1 MTSSIEE
8 KIQITNTIINQMG
21 GLGRLVAMVG
31 ASNFSSLTGL
41 DLGVS
46 FHFKGSRKVNICQV
60 TLLPL
65 DTYKF
70 ELFKFNRRTFDCPL
84 VYEVKGVYEDALIR
98 IFEEQTG
105 LCLTL

>member
-21 GLGRLVAMVG
+21 GLGRLAAMVG

-46 FHFKGSRKVNICQV
+46 FHFKGSRKANICQV
-60 TLLPL
+60 TLLPS

-70 ELFKFNRRTFDCPL
+70 ELFKFNRRTLDCPV
-84 VYEVKGVYEDALIR
+84 VYELEGVYDDMLKP

-105 LCLTL
+105 LCLSL